1 MGGISGISSM
11 VSSLQQSID
20 AAVKRTQEEA
30 KTTKTASADKVYE
43 QNATKSS
50 STQSAFAT
58 NLGYLIKD
66 KTRLNGFS
74 ILGANDPVDFYKFNV
89 TSKGDTGL
97 GRVGDDGVRVQ
108 LMNKT
113 GTVMADSNAQAG
125 AAYDA
130 YTKWTQGKLTLD
142 KGDYTIRVT
151 REKGEDAA
159 KEKQYALQLT
169 QGDFTTDYD
178 TYAKQPAAGTSGGD
192 VPSYVKT
199 LQSLMGGSA
208 VTSSS
213 LTNILLGGGTSSSS
227 SSSYSSLLSGG
238 RGSLLNSLL

>member
-1 MGGISGISSM
+1 MGGTSGISSM

-20 AAVKRTQEEA
+20 AAVKRTQEDA
-30 KTTKTASADKVYE
+30 KKAKTASADKVYE

-66 KTRLNGFS
+66 KTRLNAFS
-74 ILGANDPVDFYKFNV
+74 ILGANDPVDFYKFKV
-89 TSKGDTGL
+89 TNPGDTGL
-97 GRVGDDGVRVQ
+97 GRVGDSGVRVQ
-108 LMNKT
+108 LMDKS
-113 GTVMADSNAQAG
+113 GKVMADSNAQAG

-142 KGDYTIRVT
+142 KGDYTIRVS
-151 REKGEDAA
+151 REKGEDPA

-169 QGDFTTDYD
+169 EGNFTTDYD

-192 VPSYVKT
+192 VPSYVRT

-227 SSSYSSLLSGG
+227 SPYSSQLSGG

>member
-1 MGGISGISSM
+1 MGGISDISGM

-20 AAVKRTQEEA
+20 AAVKRTQDQA
-30 KTTKTASADKVYE
+30 KTAKSQSADKVYE

-74 ILGANDPVDFYKFNV
+74 ILGANDPVDFYKFKV
-89 TSKGDTGL
+89 TSPGESGL
-97 GRVGDDGVRVQ
+97 GRVGDAGVRVQ
-108 LMNKT
+108 LMDKS
-113 GTVMADSNAQAG
+113 GKVMADSNADSG
-125 AAYDA
+125 ATYDA
-130 YTKWTQGKLTLD
+130 YTKWTQGKLALD

-151 REKGEDAA
+151 RDKGEDAT

-169 QGDFTTDYD
+169 QGAFTTDYD
-178 TYAKQPAAGTSGGD
+178 TYAKQPAAGSSGGD
-192 VPSYVKT
+192 VPSYVMT
-199 LQSLMGGSA
+199 LQSLMNGST

-213 LTNILLGGGTSSSS
+213 LTNILLGGGSSSSS
-227 SSSYSSLLSGG
+227 SSSYSG
-238 RGSLLNSLL
+238 RGSLLNGLF